1 MRFKW
6 EAVVA
11 MVLLILL
18 GFWLIYQPSESLYS
32 ERFRDGATAVEY
44 RIGGGRG
51 WVEIVSDEQGVRTY
65 RMVPRMGEPTQVL
78 HDDQIKML
86 LGADLYETVTTQEQ
100 SFLFRIFNITGWG
113 SLAWV
118 LLGFGAQVVFA
129 GRFMVQWIV
138 SEREKKSTV
147 PNAFWWMSLIGG
159 LLLFVYFVW
168 RQDPVGVFGQ
178 SSGIVIYARNLR
190 LIGKEKR
197 RLAAD
202 ELDEAGGSGE
212 S

>member
-1 MRFKW
+1 
-6 EAVVA
+6 

-18 GFWLIYQPSESLYS
+18 GFWLIYQPSETLYS
-32 ERFRDGATAVEY
+32 ERFRDGATTIEY

-51 WVEIVSDEQGVRTY
+51 WVEMVFDEQGVRTY
-65 RMVPRMGEPTQVL
+65 RMVPRDGEPSGVL
-78 HDDQIKML
+78 DDDQIRTL
-86 LGADLYETVTTQEQ
+86 LGSGLYEIVTTQEQ
-100 SFLFRIFNITGWG
+100 HVLFRIFNITGWG

-197 RLAAD
+197 RRAAD
-202 ELDEAGGSGE
+202 AAEAIGQS
-212 S
+212 